1 MTNNRETFF
10 QPSTRAHTSSRSP
23 RKQSEFMTHQSHNDP
38 GSIIFSMSDSATKPE
53 FKYRGPKEVQ
63 DVVISL
69 YDYKAQ
75 RNDELDLVKGDEIL
89 VLVKESES
97 WWMGE
102 LVRNKRQGYF
112 PANYVE
118 DKSTVTFQNPAN
130 PKQTS
135 ED

>member
-1 MTNNRETFF
+1 MSNPA
-10 QPSTRAHTSSRSP
+10 QY
-23 RKQSEFMTHQSHNDP
+23 DP
-38 GSIIFSMSDSATKPE
+38 GSIIFSMGENNAKPE

-89 VLVKESES
+89 VLVKESEN

-102 LVRNKRQGYF
+102 LVRSKRQGYF

-118 DKSTVTFQNPAN
+118 DKSTVTSQAPVN
-130 PKQTS
+130 PKPAAS
-135 ED
+135 K